1 MIKYRKD
8 LINKACESRTRISP
22 EEMDDFLR
30 CLIEYMVIKVKEDSV
45 PAFELPYVGYIF
57 TSLEGARKSAT
68 FSKEKKLPD
77 NHIRRYERVQK
88 MAMSIEYDYI
98 TNVFNK
104 DCMFLSY
111 LKHSQ
116 LELEEYENMQNN
128 T

>member
-8 LINKACESRTRISP
+8 LINKACESRTKISP

-30 CLIEYMVIKVKEDSV
+30 CLIEYMEIKIKEDSV
-45 PAFELPYVGYIF
+45 PAFELPYVGYIY
-57 TSLEGARKSAT
+57 TTLEGARKSAT

-88 MAMSIEYDYI
+88 MAMAIKYDYI
-98 TNVFNK
+98 TGVFNRT
-104 DCMFLSY
+104 CMFKHY
-111 LKHSQ
+111 LEQSKLD
-116 LELEEYENMQNN
+116 LEDYENTQNN

>member
-30 CLIEYMVIKVKEDSV
+30 CLIEYMEIKVKEDSV